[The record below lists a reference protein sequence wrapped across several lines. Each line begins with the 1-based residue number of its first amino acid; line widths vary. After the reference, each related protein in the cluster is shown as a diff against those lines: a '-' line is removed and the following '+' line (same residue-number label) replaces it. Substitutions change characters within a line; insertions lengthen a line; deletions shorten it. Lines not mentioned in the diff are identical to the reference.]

1 MVAVGGGERKGFV
14 ERPDSHRS
22 ACKSEAAQ
30 GAWAG
35 RTSGPGSP
43 RPSAPRG
50 WRQALRGQLRRR
62 RRHAA
67 RARPRPGATDTSAR
81 KPLCTRNVR
90 GTSTTPSHIPGRARI
105 CRHGRVG
112 RARAHMQTRPHGAS
126 CALAAA
132 PKTQQ
137 RTQKRTGPP
146 IWLKGG
152 ALGAAGAA
160 ASAARAPHC
169 AHHWSVGVCLAPHW
183 AQKFGIDLPPPTPF
197 RATLV
202 NSIQSR
208 AGPVSGVLEILRQHR
223 RRPAAWGATTRRS
236 DEVMR
241 RRPASCWGASLSW
254 GSAWASSS
262 PCSPRRLSPIEVLCA
277 CAAPRAVGTP
287 RGRLAGGAGACG
299 HAVRARGRAVAR
311 YGDPQT
317 RRHAPCDKCV
327 ARARPHPG
335 VQAAAPAQEA
345 RGTGVGV
352 ASRRAGAA
360 IRFLD

>member
-50 WRQALRGQLRRR
+50 WRPALRGQLRRR

-105 CRHGRVG
+105 CRHGRMG

-223 RRPAAWGATTRRS
+223 RRPGSMGSDDPKKRRS
-236 DEVMR
+236 YAAPPSVVLGGIFVMGLGMGVFLTLLAASAIPDRGAVCLCCAAGRGHAARPSR
-241 RRPASCWGASLSW
+241 RR
-254 GSAWASSS
+254 
-262 PCSPRRLSPIEVLCA
+262 
-277 CAAPRAVGTP
+277 
-287 RGRLAGGAGACG
+287 RGRVRSRGAGAW
-299 HAVRARGRAVAR
+299 ARGRAVR
-311 YGDPQT
+311 
-317 RRHAPCDKCV
+317 
-327 ARARPHPG
+327 
-335 VQAAAPAQEA
+335 
-345 RGTGVGV
+345 
-352 ASRRAGAA
+352 
-360 IRFLD
+360 